1 MGTTDAGF
9 EQSQSPRAADGLVL
23 TAYIGRWIALATP
36 KMEQSTRTAAQR
48 FGRRDTVD
56 KGNGPK
62 SVGHRRRHVV
72 EGQHIMQASSDIFLG
87 WSQEEASGRHYSSAM
102 PYLKTRVSERDA
114 YFKRRVM
121 VVAPAPPTN

>member
-1 MGTTDAGF
+1 MGTTDAGL
-9 EQSQSPRAADGLVL
+9 EQSSEVGSSKSGQSPRAADGLVL

-62 SVGHRRRHVV
+62 YVGHRRRHVV
-72 EGQHIMQASSDIFLG
+72 EGQHIMQASSDIF
-87 WSQEEASGRHYSSAM
+87 WDGR
-102 PYLKTRVSERDA
+102 
-114 YFKRRVM
+114 RRKHQVDI
-121 VVAPAPPTN
+121 AAARCHT